1 MKKIAAMVLSV
12 AMLLLGC
19 AAFAEDGTENDVAQ
33 ITGKIEDGAYVL
45 SLKTDPKDPGE
56 WRADEMAQDDSV
68 VKLASSVMENG
79 VFTARYEP
87 MGDGEVTVSLRHIS
101 EHNTCDEMHTFDL
114 RVRDGKV
121 QEETGG
127 SYLATAPD
135 DVLDPVLSGKWLE
148 KDTQFTV
155 LNVTKKDGDGWD
167 VEIMSPVSHG
177 AWLIRATVYQD
188 CEYNGLVYADGVR
201 YDLTPEGEPAEK
213 EAANGLWGTLSF
225 DGTAD
230 DIQLVWY
237 DMEMSENGETVT
249 FERAGT

>member
-1 MKKIAAMVLSV
+1 M
-12 AMLLLGC
+12 
-19 AAFAEDGTENDVAQ
+19 
-33 ITGKIEDGAYVL
+33 L

-87 MGDGEVTVSLRHIS
+87 TGDGEVTVSLRHIS

-121 QEETGG
+121 QEEKGG

-155 LNVTKKDGDGWD
+155 LNVTKKDG
-167 VEIMSPVSHG
+167 
-177 AWLIRATVYQD
+177 A
-188 CEYNGLVYADGVR
+188 
-201 YDLTPEGEPAEK
+201 
-213 EAANGLWGTLSF
+213 
-225 DGTAD
+225 
-230 DIQLVWY
+230 
-237 DMEMSENGETVT
+237 
-249 FERAGT
+249 